1 MLTEK
6 EVIQVMSKITHP
18 EIDYSLLDLGMIGAV
33 DVEQETV
40 RITVNLPFPEVP
52 IKDHLVQIVK
62 DAIAENDEAANV
74 EVRFATMNEAER
86 EEFRRKARDKWKL

>member
-40 RITVNLPFPEVP
+40 RITVNLPFPGVP

-86 EEFRRKARDKWKL
+86 EEFRRRAREKWKL